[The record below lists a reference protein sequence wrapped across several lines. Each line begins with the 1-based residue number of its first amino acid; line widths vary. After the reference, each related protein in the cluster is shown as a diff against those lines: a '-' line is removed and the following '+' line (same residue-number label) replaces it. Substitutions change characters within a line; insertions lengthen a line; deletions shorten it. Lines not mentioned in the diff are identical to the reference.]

1 MLRLINN
8 NECEFKETTCFRAV
22 IDPTS
27 NPDPITNGLLI
38 PIGGGV
44 AQIELP
50 FTVIQDPGLGA
61 CTPYITD
68 PDNLVQV
75 QPTKIVLPAG
85 EYQISVNLSILG
97 TDPTQVKILE
107 VLLDGQQIFMAPPIV
122 FGGSNA
128 AITINMPPYT
138 AAWELSGSANCKL
151 LNQETI
157 ILAIILNNI
166 ADINVI
172 TLNSNLS
179 LIKIN

>member
-1 MLRLINN
+1 MLRLNTVN
-8 NECEFKETTCFRAV
+8 DASFKETTCFRAI

-50 FTVIQDPGLGA
+50 FSVIQNPGLGA
-61 CTPYITD
+61 CTPFITD
-68 PDNLVQV
+68 PDNSIQF

-85 EYQISVNLSILG
+85 EYHISIDISVLG
-97 TDPTQVKILE
+97 TDATQVKITE

-128 AITINMPPYT
+128 AIGIGLGPYT
-138 AAWELSGSANCKL
+138 AAWQLSGSTICKL
-151 LNQETI
+151 INQETI
-157 ILAIILNNI
+157 ILAIILNNV
-166 ADINVI
+166 ADVNVI
-172 TLNSNLS
+172 TINSNLS